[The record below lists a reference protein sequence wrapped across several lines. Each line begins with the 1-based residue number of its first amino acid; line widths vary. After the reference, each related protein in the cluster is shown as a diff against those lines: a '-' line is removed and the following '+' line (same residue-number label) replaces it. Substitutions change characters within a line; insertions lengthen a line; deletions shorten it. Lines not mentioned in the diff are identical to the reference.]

1 MCAWREECAY
11 SELSQPETAVYEFG
25 FSIVTALVVVRFN
38 LGKLCNIEVGLFII
52 NVAHPN

>member
-1 MCAWREECAY
+1 M
-11 SELSQPETAVYEFG
+11 YEFG